1 MSCPRCKAKKRV
13 SQFRIVDLVAP
24 QVFFSYNWGK
34 QKQNGAWSTQEYIT
48 PLRRRMELQADLL
61 VWQDVCG
68 GMGFGDNH
76 KVEMLEGIKKATVV
90 VIFLSDAY
98 VNSPNC
104 QREYLHA
111 VRNSKF
117 IVPVLVPPDN
127 DDRCSD
133 PADPQY
139 WKIGANSGWTGEYD
153 ANNHRRHWWQHIFKV
168 IRRTPDG
175 VLGPLKN
182 DPDQPS
188 NMIDW
193 SVLGRFEPIDMR
205 NAETAFDADSPQEKI
220 LIKRIQSRF
229 HRPHHIDHG
238 TRKKYAMWREYQ
250 EKMAGLLSSF
260 KNDDVRKKSQDVLST
275 LILIVS
281 VLFPDHFFHC
291 HYLEYQVSS
300 LTMEKVERV
309 FQKIDTDGSGE
320 IDEAEI
326 VQFFKTCNASVE
338 PATAA
343 ALMREADHDGTGKID
358 KHGRNPH
365 GFSCAHTQHTR
376 ELSQVDYMLTSA
388 RAPAHTST
396 VTA

>member
-1 MSCPRCKAKKRV
+1 MNPEHRLSAAELLSTGVIYEAVPCPQCVQSEDLPPYTFNRKKCVEWFSDDNEQKIGSMSCPRCKSKGRV

-34 QKQNGAWSTQEYIT
+34 QKNGAWSTQVYIT

-117 IVPVLVPPDN
+117 IIPVLVPPDN
-127 DDRCSD
+127 DSRFSD

-139 WKIGANSGWTGEYD
+139 CANSGWTGEYD
-153 ANNHRRHWWQHIFKV
+153 ADNHRRHWWRHIFKV
-168 IRRTPDG
+168 IRRTADG

-188 NMIDW
+188 TMIDW
-193 SVLGRFEPIDMR
+193 SMLGRFEPIDMR
-205 NAETAFDADSPQEKI
+205 NAETAFEADSPQEKV

-229 HRPHHIDHG
+229 HRPDHIDHG
-238 TRKKYAMWREYQ
+238 TRKKYAMWRENK
-250 EKMAGLLSSF
+250 EKMAHLLRSF
-260 KNDDVRKKSQDVLST
+260 KNADVR
-275 LILIVS
+275 
-281 VLFPDHFFHC
+281 
-291 HYLEYQVSS
+291 
-300 LTMEKVERV
+300 
-309 FQKIDTDGSGE
+309 
-320 IDEAEI
+320 
-326 VQFFKTCNASVE
+326 
-338 PATAA
+338 
-343 ALMREADHDGTGKID
+343 
-358 KHGRNPH
+358 
-365 GFSCAHTQHTR
+365 
-376 ELSQVDYMLTSA
+376 
-388 RAPAHTST
+388 
-396 VTA
+396 